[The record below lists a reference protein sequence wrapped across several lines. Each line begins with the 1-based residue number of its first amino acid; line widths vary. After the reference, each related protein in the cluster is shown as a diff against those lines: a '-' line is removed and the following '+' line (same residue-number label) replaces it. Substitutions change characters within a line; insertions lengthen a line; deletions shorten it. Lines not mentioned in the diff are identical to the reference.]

1 MPRNLYDRVEVL
13 FAVRDPMMCHRI
25 VDEILAAYLADTE
38 KARILQP
45 DGNYLRAYDL
55 LPGRRPT
62 KPLFNAQEFLIS
74 VAEGRK
80 SADEIPG
87 KAKPRRAA
95 RSRVPAQK

>member
-38 KARILQP
+38 KSRILQP

-62 KPLFNAQEFLIS
+62 KPLFNAQEFLIA

-80 SADEIPG
+80 STDDIPG
-87 KAKPRRAA
+87 KAKRARGAAPRT
-95 RSRVPAQK
+95 RVHK